1 MPEYIKE
8 NNLRVKSICV
18 YINVYITIITIVK
31 YIQLCVWVRVG
42 NTQKEG
48 YFLLFSTQII
58 DGAGKT
64 VILLRNLLLADILDA
79 EISHFTGKNAY
90 WAQKDYLLWVLCQVD
105 LLIRVLF
112 YPEIYLKIIYGL
124 LFRVIGVIFRV
135 NQG

>member
-48 YFLLFSTQII
+48 YFLLFST
-58 DGAGKT
+58 
-64 VILLRNLLLADILDA
+64 
-79 EISHFTGKNAY
+79 
-90 WAQKDYLLWVLCQVD
+90 
-105 LLIRVLF
+105 
-112 YPEIYLKIIYGL
+112 
-124 LFRVIGVIFRV
+124 
-135 NQG
+135 